1 MRTREKNFGY
11 SLYKVWI
18 NHLSPALKEFFSA
31 FRTFGHLYRGVLK
44 APCRQKLA
52 FMCSSVWL
60 SHLEINGKNFYLC
73 FFHCCWKTTFKLHA
87 ARKKIPFTV
96 PYRFPHRNP
105 RLVPRPSKHFCYFSD
120 YSSFILHQ
128 REALCTSPLSAFV
141 QVLKRLQRRD
151 LFVIGTS
158 LKQSAGNGK
167 CYTFTWCVHYFS
179 IDSYY
184 VSNFKGLL
192 VLCS

>member
-1 MRTREKNFGY
+1 M
-11 SLYKVWI
+11 
-18 NHLSPALKEFFSA
+18 
-31 FRTFGHLYRGVLK
+31 FGHLYRGVLK

-52 FMCSSVWL
+52 FMCSSIWL
-60 SHLEINGKNFYLC
+60 SQLEINGKNFYLC

-87 ARKKIPFTV
+87 ARKKVPFAV

-105 RLVPRPSKHFCYFSD
+105 RLVPRPSKHFCYFSG

-141 QVLKRLQRRD
+141 QVLKGLQRRD

-167 CYTFTWCVHYFS
+167 CYKSSTLPDVCIILAETVTTSRTLKDFYCFVHKIYFG
-179 IDSYY
+179 
-184 VSNFKGLL
+184 VRTL
-192 VLCS
+192 